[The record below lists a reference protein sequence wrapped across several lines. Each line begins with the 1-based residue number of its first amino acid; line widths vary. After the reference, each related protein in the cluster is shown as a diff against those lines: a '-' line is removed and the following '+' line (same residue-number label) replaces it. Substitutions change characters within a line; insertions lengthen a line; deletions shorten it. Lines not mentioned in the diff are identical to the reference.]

1 VQAVT
6 VQLPADMSARLI
18 QYRDRLS
25 AKRDERLRVRTLL
38 LAGDGAARHC
48 LLDPLDPT
56 FIHYTYLYPIETT
69 AVSQQR
75 VSMNLTVLTT

>member
-1 VQAVT
+1 MTNAYAYERSCWRGT
-6 VQLPADMSARLI
+6 VPPDIAYSN
-18 QYRDRLS
+18 
-25 AKRDERLRVRTLL
+25 
-38 LAGDGAARHC
+38 
-48 LLDPLDPT
+48 PLDRT